1 MYAPNTHR
9 DAVAGDVSIGLR
21 IAEIRTYDEGTLVRR
36 RTFTY
41 RQSGTTVDFRR
52 LDIADF
58 TERRQVGVAAG
69 RVDEYL
75 VIHSDS
81 VLPGARVENARVFYG
96 EVTEEVTDVRNGK
109 SVRTDYEYDT
119 RLISSPKTTV
129 SPPFRTESSGN
140 PYRFR
145 IRPKHPT
152 VPFTI

>member
-1 MYAPNTHR
+1 MTPYGPVEGRQAGKRDYSFHHARYNALKAISRQAGSRTEFLYAPNTHR

-81 VLPGARVENARVFYG
+81 VLPEPGWSNARAFYG
-96 EVTEEVTDVRNGK
+96 R
-109 SVRTDYEYDT
+109 
-119 RLISSPKTTV
+119 
-129 SPPFRTESSGN
+129 
-140 PYRFR
+140 
-145 IRPKHPT
+145 
-152 VPFTI
+152 